1 MSTEEMRMTN
11 GRAVATLIFG
21 GAMAFG
27 CRAPSSVSSVGG
39 GSAAAASSLDWSS
52 PRVGRS
58 HQLLPTPKTV
68 AWGWYDAAGEPVLRV
83 ASGDEITVRALSTCS
98 PAALRNAGLD
108 TNRIERESK
117 E

>member
-1 MSTEEMRMTN
+1 MTN
-11 GRAVATLIFG
+11 ERAVATLILG
-21 GAMAFG
+21 GAMALG
-27 CRAPSSVSSVGG
+27 CRAPSSVSAGAPVT
-39 GSAAAASSLDWSS
+39 SALDWSS
-52 PRVGRS
+52 PRVGKS

-117 E
+117 EIQAAR